1 MLIVLN
7 TIHNGNGSNSSVS
20 FLDPFLTYLELLRNK
35 HFTSSC
41 YWNIVSIPRHFNDIC
56 VFNFLTSGEKV
67 FQGRPCFWWQQSNC
81 SILHYFA
88 GMLDWVALLLRI
100 NQNNSLKW
108 GPWWLRSWQSCRF
121 RHQRSGV
128 RIPKSNS
135 LKCILLDFGR
145 RQDLWPISKI

>member
-81 SILHYFA
+81 SILNYFA

-100 NQNNSLKW
+100 NQNNSL
-108 GPWWLRSWQSCRF
+108 PINEVRVLRRFHHFIVWFASRCRSLLLTPNLLYDTYIA
-121 RHQRSGV
+121 RRP
-128 RIPKSNS
+128 RNS
-135 LKCILLDFGR
+135 KLLT
-145 RQDLWPISKI
+145 